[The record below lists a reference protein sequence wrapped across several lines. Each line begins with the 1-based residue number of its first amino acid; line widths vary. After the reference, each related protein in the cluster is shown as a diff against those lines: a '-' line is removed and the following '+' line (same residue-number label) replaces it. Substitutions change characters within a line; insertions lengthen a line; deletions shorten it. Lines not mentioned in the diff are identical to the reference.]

1 MDFYERYEDPILQ
14 SEKFNMTSG
23 AFIRIQV
30 KETSDIITLELDTD
44 MYRNLRM
51 NTFKKG
57 LRITS
62 LLKKSPQQKISK
74 RVVFTR
80 KFTDLSQLNEDI
92 ISVDNKYYS
101 MNILVKFSDFI
112 RSYVKNDLRKA
123 ILKKQEITI

>member
-14 SEKFNMTSG
+14 SEKFNMSSG
-23 AFIRIQV
+23 ALIRIQV
-30 KETSDIITLELDTD
+30 KETSYIVTLDLDTD

-57 LRITS
+57 LRVTS
-62 LLKKSPQQKISK
+62 ILKKSPQQKITK
-74 RVVFTR
+74 KVVLTR
-80 KFTDLSQLNEDI
+80 KFTDLSQLNEDT
-92 ISVDNKYYS
+92 ISVENKYYS

-112 RSYVKNDLRKA
+112 RPDVKTDLRKA

>member
-14 SEKFNMTSG
+14 SEKFNMSSG

-30 KETSDIITLELDTD
+30 KETSYIITLELDTD

-57 LRITS
+57 LRVIS
-62 LLKKSPQQKISK
+62 ILKKSPQQKISK
-74 RVVFTR
+74 KVVLTR
-80 KFTDLSQLNEDI
+80 KFTDLSQLNEDT
-92 ISVDNKYYS
+92 ISVENKYYS

-112 RSYVKNDLRKA
+112 RPDVKTDLRKA

>member
-14 SEKFNMTSG
+14 SEKFNMSSG

-30 KETSDIITLELDTD
+30 KETSYIITLELDTD

-112 RSYVKNDLRKA
+112 IPDVKTDLRKA

>member
-14 SEKFNMTSG
+14 SEKFNMSSG

-30 KETSDIITLELDTD
+30 KETSYIITLELDTD

-74 RVVFTR
+74 KVVLTR

-112 RSYVKNDLRKA
+112 RPDVKTDLRKA

>member
-14 SEKFNMTSG
+14 SEKFNMSSG

-30 KETSDIITLELDTD
+30 KETSYIITLDLDTD

-57 LRITS
+57 LRVTS
-62 LLKKSPQQKISK
+62 ILKKSPQQKISK
-74 RVVFTR
+74 KVVLTR
-80 KFTDLSQLNEDI
+80 KFTDLSQLNEDT
-92 ISVDNKYYS
+92 ISVENKYYS

-112 RSYVKNDLRKA
+112 RPDVKTDLRKA

>member
-14 SEKFNMTSG
+14 SEKFNMSSG

-30 KETSDIITLELDTD
+30 KETSYIITLELDTD

-112 RSYVKNDLRKA
+112 RPDVKTDLRKA

>member
-14 SEKFNMTSG
+14 SEKFNMSSG

-30 KETSDIITLELDTD
+30 KETSYIITLELDTD

-57 LRITS
+57 LRVTS
-62 LLKKSPQQKISK
+62 ILKKSPQQKISK
-74 RVVFTR
+74 KVVLTR
-80 KFTDLSQLNEDI
+80 KFTDLSQLNEDT
-92 ISVDNKYYS
+92 ISVENKYYS

-112 RSYVKNDLRKA
+112 RPDVKTDLRKA

>member
-14 SEKFNMTSG
+14 SEKFNMSSG

-30 KETSDIITLELDTD
+30 KETSYIVTLDLDTD

-74 RVVFTR
+74 KVVLTR

-112 RSYVKNDLRKA
+112 RPDVKTDLRKA

>member
-14 SEKFNMTSG
+14 SEKFNMSSG

-30 KETSDIITLELDTD
+30 KETFYIVTLDLDTD

-57 LRITS
+57 LRVTS
-62 LLKKSPQQKISK
+62 ILKKSPQQKISK
-74 RVVFTR
+74 KVVLTR
-80 KFTDLSQLNEDI
+80 KFTDLSQLNEDT
-92 ISVDNKYYS
+92 ISVENKYYS

-112 RSYVKNDLRKA
+112 RPDVKTDLHKA